1 MNTDNNPLPATTVLR
16 IETVAEK
23 YVMRWGRTYNGLRVG
38 EVRKN
43 DYKSGA
49 TAEAT
54 RSLKLIEALKKI
66 ENLCDH
72 DDYGDY
78 HNTCP
83 ACIANIAIEN
93 YNNQTP

>member
-1 MNTDNNPLPATTVLR
+1 MKDNNPLPATTVLR
-16 IETVAEK
+16 IETDAEE

-49 TAEAT
+49 IAEAT

-66 ENLCDH
+66 GKQTTDRGPLDWM
-72 DDYGDY
+72 DVWAFA
-78 HNTCP
+78 HN
-83 ACIANIAIEN
+83 AINE
-93 YNNQTP
+93 YNQTP